1 MGKRPFLQAGSVDR
15 APQDLVAMMVVVLYD
30 GLTRTRARAEVAR
43 VRVRASVLLRC
54 TEQRPRP
61 WIEGEVISTT
71 ELAQRRTYERLCVT
85 VSALTGSVGIQ
96 PCPVTCNHLEG
107 IKPIWSGFY
116 VPRPDPN

>member
-71 ELAQRRTYERLCVT
+71 ELAQRRTYERLHSSHSVRDR
-85 VSALTGSVGIQ
+85 VSLDGECWNSTL
-96 PCPVTCNHLEG
+96 PCHV
-107 IKPIWSGFY
+107 
-116 VPRPDPN
+116 